1 MRSVNLYIILI
12 IVFAGFAFSVSAR
25 QNNSLLDRA
34 NSSGKPIFKFG
45 KPEVS
50 LKSMSL
56 LDPERFTMK
65 QQTMMS
71 YSSSGNYGQ
80 SLLGMYI
87 NTMEYRFNI
96 PLTMRLRV
104 AYQNNMGSLFANQ
117 ASQGIKPGIETGR
130 LFIPSFDMFYKP
142 WKNTTISFHYRDH
155 TGMNQNGYG
164 NGYGYGFGNSNNRYP
179 FFMR

>member
-1 MRSVNLYIILI
+1 MRSVFLQILLA
-12 IVFAGFAFSVSAR
+12 IVFTGFAFTVNAEP
-25 QNNSLLDRA
+25 NNSMVDNN
-34 NSSGKPIFKFG
+34 NSSGKPFLKIG
-45 KPEVS
+45 NPDVS
-50 LKSMSL
+50 LRSMSL

-65 QQTMMS
+65 QQTIMS

-104 AYQNNMGSLFANQ
+104 AYQNNMGSLFGNQ
-117 ASQGIKPGIETGR
+117 ASQGVKPGIETGR
-130 LFIPSFDMFYKP
+130 LFIPSFDMIYKP
-142 WKNTTISFHYRDH
+142 WKNTTISFHYRDF
-155 TGMNQNGYG
+155 TGMNQYGNG
-164 NGYGYGFGNSNNRYP
+164 NGYGYGNGYSPYRYP